1 MKNYLL
7 LVNSIGNS
15 ICDSTV
21 GINNQAEV
29 MGPKVIELTEGPTH
43 ELVTKFTEE
52 QKVLE
57 NAMENEDIIGKS

>member
-1 MKNYLL
+1 M
-7 LVNSIGNS
+7 
-15 ICDSTV
+15 

-57 NAMENEDIIGKS
+57 NAMDNEDIIGKS